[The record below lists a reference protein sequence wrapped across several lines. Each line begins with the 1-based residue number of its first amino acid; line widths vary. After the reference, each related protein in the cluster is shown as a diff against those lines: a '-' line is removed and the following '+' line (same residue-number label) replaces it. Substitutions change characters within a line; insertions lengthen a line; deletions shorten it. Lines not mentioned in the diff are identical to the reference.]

1 MSRQMKLLMENFNKF
16 IEEEMDMEEEGKK
29 GSLDSVLDDILDDAL
44 MEGLLKEMFPTPEEA
59 AEGAAIMAEPSK
71 EDIKSGIKQVVKSA
85 EGQKAAK
92 EIEQKAGPQAGL
104 KEYIA
109 ATKAQINDGMLG
121 AIGLAAGTIPGLA
134 FMGAMLGAASQEPH
148 HSHSAWLDD
157 PERINQAI
165 DAAAM
170 VGAQGGAAIGSVL
183 LALVVAGFIKD
194 IKEKAPS
201 YKRD

>member
-1 MSRQMKLLMENFNKF
+1 MSKQMKLLMENFNKF
-16 IEEEMDMEEEGKK
+16 IEEEEMEMESDDS
-29 GSLDSVLDDILDDAL
+29 SLDAIIDDILGSML
-44 MEGLLKEMFPTPEEA
+44 QEGILKEMFPTPEEA
-59 AEGAAIMAEPSK
+59 EEGARIMAEPSK
-71 EDIKSGIKQVVKSA
+71 EEIKSGIKQLVKSP

-92 EIEQKAGPQAGL
+92 EIEQKAGPQAGF

-121 AIGLAAGTIPGLA
+121 AIGLAASTIPGLA

-194 IKEKAPS
+194 IKKNAPS
-201 YKRD
+201 YR

>member
-1 MSRQMKLLMENFNKF
+1 MSKQMKLLMENFNKF
-16 IEEEMDMEEEGKK
+16 IEEEEMGME
-29 GSLDSVLDDILDDAL
+29 GSLDSAIDDVLDDILDDAL
-44 MEGLLKEMFPTPEEA
+44 MESVLKEMFPTPEEA
-59 AEGAAIMAEPSK
+59 EEGARIMAEPSK
-71 EDIKSGIKQVVKSA
+71 EEIKSGIKQLVKSP

-92 EIEQKAGPQAGL
+92 EIEQKAGTRAGF

-121 AIGLAAGTIPGLA
+121 AIGLAASTIPGLA
-134 FMGAMLGAASQEPH
+134 FMGAILGAASQEPH

-157 PERINQAI
+157 PERINQAM
-165 DAAAM
+165 DAAAA
-170 VGAQGGAAIGSVL
+170 VGAKGGAVIGAVL
-183 LALVVAGFIKD
+183 VALVVAGFIKD